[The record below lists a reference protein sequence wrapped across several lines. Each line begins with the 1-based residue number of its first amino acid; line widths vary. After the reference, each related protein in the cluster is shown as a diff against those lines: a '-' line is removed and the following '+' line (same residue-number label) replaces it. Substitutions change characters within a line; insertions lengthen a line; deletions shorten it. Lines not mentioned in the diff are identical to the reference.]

1 MIKKFIVS
9 FVLVFTFILLF
20 HPALPVKADQ
30 EALTVSAKAG
40 DKAADIQALLDY
52 NKTGNYN
59 LTVQIPEGTYELK
72 SELIIYSNTT
82 IAADSKAKL
91 YKNHQK
97 GAMITNDLTKDN
109 GGYDTTTN
117 ITIIGGI
124 WDSSKIVEKNRGTES
139 FRFIHASNITIKD
152 VTVCN
157 VPVNSHLIT
166 FAGVKD
172 SRIENCKLYG
182 YGGSTPKEAIQLD
195 IVHDSVRVPSMQA
208 STIKYDDLPCDG
220 ITITNNEI
228 YDFPRAVGSHTSIK
242 GVFHKNIT
250 ITKNNIHDINEAAIK
265 IYNYQNTVIS
275 DNTIKNAAVGVLVY
289 TYLSNG
295 KEHYLEALKRTKKE
309 SLPTDYNILIKNNTI
324 SQMQEVKTASGT
336 SWGIGIRTIGSRTRP
351 MAGVT
356 IDNNAISHA
365 DRFGILLQKTPGS
378 LVTKN
383 TIKSTDTSG
392 IYLIDASDYS
402 EISENTLIL
411 SGNTGSSLSG
421 GIGLS
426 ASTDVLIN
434 GNTITS
440 SAKDGIYLDKKSNS
454 CTITG
459 NTVNSARGSAIAL
472 YGQSNESTVEDNTLN
487 NFNKNGIYTSKINSA
502 IIKKN
507 KINGIAGK
515 SEDGISITGSNSVK
529 SNITVDGNY
538 IDTAGR
544 YGIYLKNAPKS
555 YVGSNTILNVT
566 KNSIY
571 LDKGSDGSRIYF
583 NVITYTDNSITRY
596 NRIKTAA
603 DCKKVERYDNLI
615 YQV

>member
-124 WDSSKIVEKNRGTES
+124 WDSSKIVEKNKGTES

-152 VTVCN
+152 ATICN

-383 TIKSTDTSG
+383 TNKSTDTSG

>member
-9 FVLVFTFILLF
+9 FVLAFTFFLLF
-20 HPALPVKADQ
+20 QPVLPVKADQ
-30 EALTVSAKAG
+30 EELTVSAKAG

-52 NKTGNYN
+52 NKNGGYN
-59 LTVQIPEGTYELK
+59 LTVQIPEGKYELK

-82 IAADSKAKL
+82 IIADSKARL

-97 GAMITNDLTKDN
+97 GAMLTNDLTNDK
-109 GGYDTTTN
+109 GGYGTTIN
-117 ITIIGGI
+117 VTIIGGI
-124 WDSSKIVEKNRGTES
+124 WDSSKIAGKNKGTES
-139 FRFIHASNITIKD
+139 FRFIHATNITIKE

-166 FAGVKD
+166 FAGVKN

-182 YGGSTPKEAIQLD
+182 YEGTIPKEAIQLD

-208 STIKYDDLPCDG
+208 STIKYDDLPCEG

-242 GVFHKNIT
+242 GVFHKNIE
-250 ITKNNIHDINEAAIK
+250 ITHNNIHDIKEAAIK
-265 IYNYQNTVIS
+265 IYNYQDTIIS
-275 DNTIKNAAVGVLVY
+275 DNTIKNSAVGIIVY

-309 SLPTDYNILIKNNTI
+309 PLPTDYNILIKNNTL
-324 SQMQEVKTASGT
+324 SHMKEVKTASGT
-336 SWGIGIRTIGSRTRP
+336 SWGIGIRTIGSKTRP

-356 IDNNAISHA
+356 IESNNISNT
-365 DRFGILLQKTPGS
+365 DRYGILLQKTPGS

-383 TIKSTDTSG
+383 TIKSTDVSG
-392 IYLIDASDYS
+392 IYLIDTSNYS
-402 EISENTLIL
+402 EISENTLTQ
-411 SGNTGSSLSG
+411 SGNSDSSLSG

-426 ASTDVLIN
+426 ASTDVLIT
-434 GNTITS
+434 GNTVNS
-440 SAKDGIYLDKKSNS
+440 SAKDGIFLDKKSSS

-459 NTVNSARGSAIAL
+459 NTVNSVRGSAIAL
-472 YGQSNESTVEDNTLN
+472 YGQSNESTVEDNILSK
-487 NFNKNGIYTSKINSA
+487 FYKNGIYTSKINSA
-502 IIKKN
+502 ILKRNTIT
-507 KINGIAGK
+507 GLVGK
-515 SEDGISITGSNSVK
+515 SEDGISITGNNSVK
-529 SNITVDGNY
+529 SNITVDGNH

-555 YVGSNTILNVT
+555 YVGSNTILNVA

-571 LDKGSDGSRIYF
+571 LDKGSDGSKIYF

-596 NRIKTAA
+596 NRIKTST

-615 YQV
+615 YQM

>member
-124 WDSSKIVEKNRGTES
+124 WDSSKIVEKNKGTES

-182 YGGSTPKEAIQLD
+182 YGGRTPKEAIQLD

-309 SLPTDYNILIKNNTI
+309 PLPTDYNILIKNNTI

-336 SWGIGIRTIGSRTRP
+336 SWGIGIRTIGSKTRP

-356 IDNNAISHA
+356 IDNNTISHA
-365 DRFGILLQKTPGS
+365 NRFGILLQKTPGS
-378 LVTKN
+378 LITKN

-440 SAKDGIYLDKKSNS
+440 SANDGIYLDKKSNS

-472 YGQSNESTVEDNTLN
+472 YGQSNESTVEDNILN

-507 KINGIAGK
+507 KINGIADK
-515 SEDGISITGSNSVK
+515 SEDGISITGSNSLK

-571 LDKGSDGSRIYF
+571 LDKGSDGSKIYF